1 MNDRFTQRVRKV
13 LFLARDEAGRLQHDY
28 IGTEHLLLG
37 IIREGEGI
45 AANVLRRLSIDFER
59 IQAAIEESVTPQ
71 SGPVSIGEIPFTPR
85 AKKVL
90 ELSID
95 EARLHNHNYV
105 GTEHLLLALIRE
117 GEGVAARVLTELGAD
132 HEQVKREVMKAL
144 GGGGGRSGS
153 GGKKKEKKENP
164 VLEQFGRNMTQMA
177 ADGKLDPTIGRE
189 KEIGRVIQ
197 ILSRRKKNNPVL
209 IGEPGVGK
217 TAIAEGFATCIV
229 ENKVPTLLHGK
240 EIVSLDLASVVAGTK
255 YRGQFEE
262 RLKQIMAEIRE
273 NPEIIL
279 FIDELHTIDGAG
291 GAEGAIDATNM
302 LKPALSTDLDQPAER
317 RRDRGDPVRS
327 ARQVRGSPPS
337 QVRRRGVE
345 VRRLALESLYLRAR
359 TARQGDRC
367 DRRGR

>member
-45 AANVLRRLSIDFER
+45 AANVLRRLGIDFER
-59 IQAAIEESVTPQ
+59 IQKAIEETVTPQ

-117 GEGVAARVLTELGAD
+117 NEGVAARVLNELGAD
-132 HEQVKREVMKAL
+132 HERVKREIMKAL
-144 GGGGGRSGS
+144 GSSARTAGDP
-153 GGKKKEKKENP
+153 KKKQKKETP

-177 ADGKLDPTIGRE
+177 REGKLDPTIGRE
-189 KEIGRVIQ
+189 KEIERVIQ

-217 TAIAEGFATCIV
+217 TAIAEG
-229 ENKVPTLLHGK
+229 
-240 EIVSLDLASVVAGTK
+240 LASRIIENVVPAL
-255 YRGQFEE
+255 RAAHH
-262 RLKQIMAEIRE
+262 RPHRAAVR
-273 NPEIIL
+273 
-279 FIDELHTIDGAG
+279 DELFQDHATDIAGATG
-291 GAEGAIDATNM
+291 EEDVRHGHDRSGAPG
-302 LKPALSTDLDQPAER
+302 
-317 RRDRGDPVRS
+317 RS
-327 ARQVRGSPPS
+327 GSGTAP
-337 QVRRRGVE
+337 
-345 VRRLALESLYLRAR
+345 R
-359 TARQGDRC
+359 TGP
-367 DRRGR
+367 